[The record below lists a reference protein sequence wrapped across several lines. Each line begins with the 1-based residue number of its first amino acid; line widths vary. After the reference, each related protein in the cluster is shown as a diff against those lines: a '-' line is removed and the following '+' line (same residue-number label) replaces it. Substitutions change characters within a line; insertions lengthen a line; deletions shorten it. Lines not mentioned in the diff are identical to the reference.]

1 MPANSGL
8 SGEDYAEIQ
17 NLYAYYN
24 LCSDAGDAEG
34 YASCFTPD
42 GVLMSGQS
50 FRVQGRADFVA
61 FKKKDV
67 AGRGG
72 RYRRHWNGSIHL
84 EKIGPDT
91 VRGRCYLSAYNG
103 VPGSLP
109 ELADVGVYEDKVV
122 RTAEGWRF
130 AERKLAFDAT
140 SFKPPA

>member
-1 MPANSGL
+1 
-8 SGEDYAEIQ
+8 
-17 NLYAYYN
+17 
-24 LCSDAGDAEG
+24 
-34 YASCFTPD
+34 
-42 GVLMSGQS
+42 MSGQS

-84 EKIGPDT
+84 EKIAADT

-109 ELADVGVYEDKVV
+109 ELADVGVYEDQVEVGGAAWRERVCTDGEISVV
-122 RTAEGWRF
+122 A
-130 AERKLAFDAT
+130 AYK
-140 SFKPPA
+140 